1 MSGILYNLLVILNL
15 LSPESQLWSKNDA
28 SVKNTLPPRFW
39 SVGIVFV
46 TFVGLLAVASKI
58 KSKILH
64 PEKEYFFSV
73 FPGLMIVSKRMIRHE
88 DDIKL
93 VQLKSGC
100 KVLSHKSLRRMEK
113 ILTHKKQRITR

>member
-1 MSGILYNLLVILNL
+1 L

-46 TFVGLLAVASKI
+46 TFVGLLAVVSKI

-73 FPGLMIVSKRMIRHE
+73 FPGLMIVSERMIRRE
-88 DDIKL
+88 NDIKL
-93 VQLKSGC
+93 TRLKSDC
-100 KVLSHKSLRRMEK
+100 KVLSHKSLRQTERV
-113 ILTHKKQRITR
+113 LA

>member
-28 SVKNTLPPRFW
+28 SVKSTLPPRFW

-46 TFVGLLAVASKI
+46 TFVGLLAVVSKI

-73 FPGLMIVSKRMIRHE
+73 FPGLMIVIKEKSEVRNQKTEEKRRE
-88 DDIKL
+88 EVTTDFSD
-93 VQLKSGC
+93 C
-100 KVLSHKSLRRMEK
+100 
-113 ILTHKKQRITR
+113 TD

>member
-1 MSGILYNLLVILNL
+1 MAIPKS
-15 LSPESQLWSKNDA
+15 LSPESQLWSKN
-28 SVKNTLPPRFW
+28 K
-39 SVGIVFV
+39 
-46 TFVGLLAVASKI
+46 

-73 FPGLMIVSKRMIRHE
+73 FLGLMIVSERMIRHE

-93 VQLKSGC
+93 VRLILGC

-113 ILTHKKQRITR
+113 IFTHKKQRIEELYYRVHRDL